1 MEKSAVLDL
10 VTNDLL
16 PAWKKERDCLDR
28 VDRWMRWDHDNPSAP
43 RRATKEYKE
52 LAARSQTPW
61 GDFLVSS
68 LARTLFVEGYRSADA
83 EDNGSPWRIWQAN
96 GLDGHQVPIHRS
108 VIGYGT
114 AYGLALPGTSPLTG
128 ESMPKLRG
136 FSPRE
141 MIALYEDP
149 ADDEWAYA
157 AMRVAVIR
165 KRAELR
171 VYDDQLIHT
180 IDMPDG
186 LKGDKLEYRDAVEHN
201 VGVCPVVR
209 YTNRMDL
216 EGRVTGE
223 VEPYIPLL
231 GRLDQTTFDRLVVQ
245 RFASWIVRTVA
256 GMVIPDDANVEQEK
270 LRLAAE
276 SILVAADKDTKF
288 GSMPATPPNGFI
300 DSHDADVRTLS
311 AVAAAPAHE
320 MLGTMANLS
329 AEALA
334 AARAPQTAKSDEAK
348 HTIGEKHEQWLRLG
362 AHIAG
367 DEAAAADFSSRVRW
381 KDTEIRSLA
390 QAADALGKIATML
403 GFPAELLWEKIPG
416 MEQQDVER
424 ARLIVERN
432 GGVAGLQA
440 QLEQQSSQPAPA
452 AA

>member
-1 MEKSAVLDL
+1 M
-10 VTNDLL
+10 
-16 PAWKKERDCLDR
+16 
-28 VDRWMRWDHDNPSAP
+28 
-43 RRATKEYKE
+43 
-52 LAARSQTPW
+52 
-61 GDFLVSS
+61 
-68 LARTLFVEGYRSADA
+68 
-83 EDNGSPWRIWQAN
+83 
-96 GLDGHQVPIHRS
+96 HRS

-114 AYGLALPGTSPLTG
+114 AYGLALPAVSKLTG
-128 ESMPKLRG
+128 EAMPKLRG

-149 ADDEWAYA
+149 ADDEWAYI
-157 AMRVAVIR
+157 AMRVATIR

-171 VYDDQLIHT
+171 VYDDQLVHT
-180 IDMPDG
+180 FDMPDG
-186 LKGDKLEYRDAVEHN
+186 LQGETFEYRGAEAHD

-209 YTNRMDL
+209 FTNRMDL
-216 EGRVTGE
+216 EGRVSGE
-223 VEPYIPLL
+223 VEPFIPLL

-245 RFASWIVRTVA
+245 RFASWIVRMVA
-256 GMVIPDDANVEQEK
+256 GMTIPDDKNVEQEK

-334 AARAPQTAKSDEAK
+334 AARAPQTAKSDEAR
-348 HTIGEKHEQWLRLG
+348 HTIGEKWEQYLRLG

-367 DEAAAADFSSRVRW
+367 DEEAAADFSSRVRW

-403 GFPAELLWEKIPG
+403 GFPVELLWEKVPG
-416 MEQQDVER
+416 MEQQDVE
-424 ARLIVERN
+424 AAKAVIERN
-432 GGVAGLQA
+432 GGLDALRAQLQA
-440 QLEQQSSQPAPA
+440 QPQATPA
-452 AA
+452 APVAA